1 MQFIVNIIYNFY
13 IYTTFKFTNMKRN
26 ILVAI
31 GFFTLI
37 SFTAKSQINQ
47 GAFLIGGSTYFN
59 YNIPNGAKANSEFNF
74 SPNAGVFIVENMAI
88 GAAFSY
94 RMFQGGSNL
103 SIAPFMRAYYKDNF
117 YGQLQVGYGR
127 TSMEVAGSP
136 VTSSGLLGELNMGYT
151 IFLTDQIALDPA
163 LYYNF
168 YMNGSKYGGSNLG
181 LKLGFQIFL
190 NRK

>member
-1 MQFIVNIIYNFY
+1 
-13 IYTTFKFTNMKRN
+13 
-26 ILVAI
+26 
-31 GFFTLI
+31 
-37 SFTAKSQINQ
+37 
-47 GAFLIGGSTYFN
+47 
-59 YNIPNGAKANSEFNF
+59 
-74 SPNAGVFIVENMAI
+74 MAI

-103 SIAPFMRAYYKDNF
+103 SISPFMRAYYKDNF

>member
-1 MQFIVNIIYNFY
+1 
-13 IYTTFKFTNMKRN
+13 MKRN
-26 ILVAI
+26 ILLAI

-37 SFTAKSQINQ
+37 SFSGKSQINQ
-47 GAFLIGGSTYFN
+47 GAVLIGGSTYFN
-59 YNIPNGAKANSEFNF
+59 YNFPNGAKANSQFNF

-88 GAAFSY
+88 GASFSY
-94 RMFQGGSNL
+94 QVIQGGSSL

-127 TSMEVAGSP
+127 TSMSVGGST
-136 VTSSGLLGELNMGYT
+136 VTSSGLNSELDLGYT
-151 IFLTDQIALDPA
+151 IFLSDQIALDPA

-181 LKLGFQIFL
+181 LKLGFQIFF